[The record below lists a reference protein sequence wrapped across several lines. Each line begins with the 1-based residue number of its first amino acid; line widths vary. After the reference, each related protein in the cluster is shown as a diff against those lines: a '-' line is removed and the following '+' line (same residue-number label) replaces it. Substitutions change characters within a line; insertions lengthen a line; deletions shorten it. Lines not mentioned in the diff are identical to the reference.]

1 MVNKQ
6 SFTKP
11 RRIVVYVAVSADG
24 YIARKDGRVD
34 WLDRPHPKGSYGMGA
49 FFKSVDAVVLGAKTY
64 GEAAARGGGFG
75 QKMKYYVFTHHPPE
89 KPVKGVAFVDEPVK
103 DFAARLRAQPGKD
116 IWIMGGAGLI
126 ASFVDAGEV
135 DDFILHVIPTFIGEG
150 IPLIAP
156 AERTLPV
163 TLKETTKFEDGV
175 VRLHYS
181 TSGHI

>member
-11 RRIVVYVAVSADG
+11 RRIIVYVATSADG

-49 FFKSVDAVVLGAKTY
+49 FFKSVDVVLLGAKTY
-64 GEAAARGGGFG
+64 GEAMTRGGGFG
-75 QKMKYYVFTHHPPE
+75 QKMKYYVFTHQPPA
-89 KPVKGVAFVDEPVK
+89 KPVKGVEFVNEPVK

-135 DDFILHVIPTFIGEG
+135 DDVILHVIPTFIGEG

-163 TLKETTKFEDGV
+163 TLKATTQYEDGV
-175 VRLHYS
+175 VRLHY
-181 TSGHI
+181 TV